1 MTPSSTVSCSNVCM
15 GMARDGTGVRIN
27 RYLNLLPPQ
36 HDLHATLTGTACS
49 DRCCVTWRARGPTT
63 STWTSRLTATAITW
77 TPPPGSTCRR
87 RSASLPTLETRTS
100 WRTSPSCPQV
110 ACLPVCLSVCIPV
123 SACLSP
129 CLPTCLPVCLSVCLS
144 A

>member
-1 MTPSSTVSCSNVCM
+1 MCM
-15 GMARDGTGVRIN
+15 EMGGGGGGTGVRIN
-27 RYLNLLPPQ
+27 RYLNLLPPR
-36 HDLHATLTGTACS
+36 HDLHRHVDLHCLA

-63 STWTSRLTATAITW
+63 STWTSRLTVTAITW

-123 SACLSP
+123 SACLSA
-129 CLPTCLPVCLSVCLS
+129 CLSVCLS